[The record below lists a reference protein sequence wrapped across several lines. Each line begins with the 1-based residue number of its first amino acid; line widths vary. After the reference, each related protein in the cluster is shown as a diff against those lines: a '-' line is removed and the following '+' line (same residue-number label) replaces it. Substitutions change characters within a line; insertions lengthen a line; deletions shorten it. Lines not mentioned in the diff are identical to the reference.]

1 MKRKVFY
8 LMLAL
13 LIGGQVSV
21 LAQNQQKKN
30 NKRKFTPEQLMER
43 QTNQMMEALMLDDE
57 TAAKFAPV
65 YKDYLK
71 ELNDCRM
78 KYRKP
83 KSAKPAT
90 NGTELIPK
98 PLPTDEEV
106 EKMITDRFE
115 KCRQILDIREKYY
128 KEFKKILS
136 PRQILKVYQTEQNNM
151 GKIKKELNQRKH
163 RRMPPQVCTRLP
175 LTPQK

>member
-1 MKRKVFY
+1 MKRKVMY

-13 LIGGQVSV
+13 LIGGQMSV
-21 LAQNQQKKN
+21 LAQNQLKKN
-30 NKRKFTPEQLMER
+30 DKRKYTPEQLMEQ
-43 QTNQMMEALMLDDE
+43 QTNQMTEALMLDDA
-57 TAAKFAPV
+57 TAAKFVPV
-65 YKDYLK
+65 YKKYLK

-83 KSAKPAT
+83 KNAQPAAA
-90 NGTELIPK
+90 GTELTPK

-115 KCRQILDIREKYY
+115 KCRLILDIREKYY

-151 GKIKKELNQRKH
+151 GKIRKELNQRKH
-163 RRMPPQVCTRLP
+163 RRMPPQVCTRVP

>member
-1 MKRKVFY
+1 MKRKVMY

-13 LIGGQVSV
+13 LIGSQVSV
-21 LAQNQQKKN
+21 FAQTELKLNG
-30 NKRKFTPEQLMER
+30 KRKFTPEQLMER
-43 QTNQMMEALMLDDE
+43 QTRQMTETLMLDDA
-57 TAAKFAPV
+57 TAAKFVPV
-65 YKDYLK
+65 YKNYLK

-83 KSAKPAT
+83 KDEPAAA
-90 NGTELIPK
+90 GTELTPK

-136 PRQILKVYQTEQNNM
+136 PRQILKVYQIEQKNM

-163 RRMPPQVCTRLP
+163 RRMQPQACTRGP
-175 LTPQK
+175 LTPRK